1 LTVQFYNIR
10 SAARFCLVNGITVIG
25 LKMSDFSAID
35 DIRRVSNEFHAGRNG
50 NNDQHKRIVSLNRK
64 QEAKAVARIA
74 DRTASQHLRGS
85 RDVIGHDHLI
95 PNLPFSVGV
104 L

>member
-1 LTVQFYNIR
+1 
-10 SAARFCLVNGITVIG
+10 
-25 LKMSDFSAID
+25 MSDFSAID

-74 DRTASQHLRGS
+74 DRTA
-85 RDVIGHDHLI
+85 
-95 PNLPFSVGV
+95 
-104 L
+104 